1 MKDMDPD
8 GSGSVDFSEFAHWCN
23 REVPKERLDD
33 MYSWTLVQHQALVG
47 SAGKL
52 NYAMSRLLRMWF
64 NEADADGGGSL
75 EGKEIAKLASML
87 LGRQL
92 NTRETQNL
100 MEQMDPV
107 VKCEACDGGWL
118 NDQLCKDC
126 NGKGR
131 TGGDGEVDFPEFE
144 VSRRSTAL
152 PTTDGPVS
160 HYTCHC
166 CVLFLLGCVQ
176 RWYFNLKDDGIISS
190 H

>member
-8 GSGSVDFSEFAHWCN
+8 GSGSVDFSEFAYWCN

-33 MYSWTLVQHQALVG
+33 MYSWTLVQHQTLVG

-92 NTRETQNL
+92 NTFETQNL

-131 TGGDGEVDFPEFE
+131 TGGDGEVDFLEFE
-144 VSRRSTAL
+144 VRLGDR
-152 PTTDGPVS
+152 P
-160 HYTCHC
+160 HC
-166 CVLFLLGCVQ
+166 RPLIDQCLILLAMVVNCCCLAVFSAGTS
-176 RWYFNLKDDGIISS
+176 I
-190 H
+190 